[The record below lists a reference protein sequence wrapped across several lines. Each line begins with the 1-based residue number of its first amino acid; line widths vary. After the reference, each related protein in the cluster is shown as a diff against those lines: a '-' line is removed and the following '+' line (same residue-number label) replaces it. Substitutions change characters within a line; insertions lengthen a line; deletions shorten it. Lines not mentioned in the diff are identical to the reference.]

1 MHDAFADDQIAFF
14 FCGVRTYVH
23 WCETGEKYWDTYFAP
38 MLYCMA

>member
-1 MHDAFADDQIAFF
+1 MHLLTTKLHF

-38 MLYCMA
+38 MLYCLA